1 MMPLSA
7 RFISRSAAGG
17 RLVPW
22 FTRGAIKNVALFFA
36 AICSIVVMQSANAG
50 ESYPSRPVRLVV
62 PTGAG
67 GNTDTF
73 ARVVAEKLKAPLG
86 QQVIVDNRTG
96 ASGIVGSDIVAKAAP
111 DGYTLLMAF
120 PSHPVNPLLY
130 SDLPYDTIKDFA
142 PITMVTSVTQVLL
155 VNPKLLVTTVKELIA
170 QAREKPG
177 QFNHGVVGRGSLGD
191 LSAEMFSAMSGARL
205 VQIAYKGAPQ
215 VMTALIG
222 GEIQTYFSAP
232 VVAIPQMKAGR
243 VRALGVST
251 KNRLAVIPDVPTI
264 AEAGLPGYE
273 VVGWNGILAPARTPR
288 AIIDRLHDAIVK
300 VIRTPDVAA
309 AITAQ
314 GIEPIG
320 NTPEEFARVI
330 RTDIDKWAKL
340 IKGARTRIN

>member
-1 MMPLSA
+1 
-7 RFISRSAAGG
+7 
-17 RLVPW
+17 
-22 FTRGAIKNVALFFA
+22 
-36 AICSIVVMQSANAG
+36 
-50 ESYPSRPVRLVV
+50 
-62 PTGAG
+62 
-67 GNTDTF
+67 
-73 ARVVAEKLKAPLG
+73 
-86 QQVIVDNRTG
+86 
-96 ASGIVGSDIVAKAAP
+96 
-111 DGYTLLMAF
+111 
-120 PSHPVNPLLY
+120 
-130 SDLPYDTIKDFA
+130 
-142 PITMVTSVTQVLL
+142 
-155 VNPKLLVTTVKELIA
+155 
-170 QAREKPG
+170 
-177 QFNHGVVGRGSLGD
+177 
-191 LSAEMFSAMSGARL
+191 MFSAMSGARL

-222 GEIQTYFSAP
+222 GEIQTYFSAQ

>member
-1 MMPLSA
+1 VKQSDVKAPINLLTHCN
-7 RFISRSAAGG
+7 AGG
-17 RLVPW
+17 LATVRYGTALAPVYVGAEAGQAFHVYADETRPLLQGSRITAFELQKNGIPVMVVGASQYPNLPFEVRVP
-22 FTRGAIKNVALFFA
+22 RG
-36 AICSIVVMQSANAG
+36 
-50 ESYPSRPVRLVV
+50 
-62 PTGAG
+62 
-67 GNTDTF
+67 
-73 ARVVAEKLKAPLG
+73 KLKEAE
-86 QQVIVDNRTG
+86 
-96 ASGIVGSDIVAKAAP
+96 
-111 DGYTLLMAF
+111 
-120 PSHPVNPLLY
+120 
-130 SDLPYDTIKDFA
+130 
-142 PITMVTSVTQVLL
+142 
-155 VNPKLLVTTVKELIA
+155 ELIA